1 MEYAAEVACPCAH
14 CLLCKVEGDGRSL
27 SFLRFTD
34 EESER
39 TTYGERIE
47 YCPGCGEELGLVTPF
62 SARARRRGGR
72 HREAAK
78 QLAGIRDADLLS
90 FDRTSGAR
98 SL

>member
-1 MEYAAEVACPCAH
+1 VACPCAH

-27 SFLRFTD
+27 SFLRYTD

-62 SARARRRGGR
+62 SASGPTTRR
-72 HREAAK
+72 
-78 QLAGIRDADLLS
+78 
-90 FDRTSGAR
+90 
-98 SL
+98 